1 LWVQE
6 ASDLQANLDSPGSE
20 EQQLLQTQ
28 LLKQLQDHLQQLK
41 AKHSLALSGSSDS
54 SRAS

>member
-1 LWVQE
+1 MQE
-6 ASDLQANLDSPGSE
+6 ASDLQADLDSPGSE